1 MHIHTNFYSTHMMHS
16 IRHIYFTVR
25 YDLIIDDVA
34 TTHVLDLFFVFAP
47 LHYDDS
53 DFACTPHVSVALSR
67 WTDQDSAGDSPL
79 HPLHGLA

>member
-1 MHIHTNFYSTHMMHS
+1 MMHS

-47 LHYDDS
+47 LHYDVLILLARPMLQLLFQDGPTK
-53 DFACTPHVSVALSR
+53 TPPETAHYILCMAWLNFLNKK
-67 WTDQDSAGDSPL
+67 L
-79 HPLHGLA
+79 HAS